1 MHRRTPPLAGD
12 HIPAGFEA
20 RLLALFKGLDGFG
33 LILYYWALL
42 GSLIGAIALVAIG
55 FSTWSWWCV
64 LLGLL
69 AIRCYA
75 YVGRIGQSLLDRI
88 TPYDG

>member
-1 MHRRTPPLAGD
+1 MYHRPPPLTDNATPPL
-12 HIPAGFEA
+12 EA
-20 RLLALFKGLDGFG
+20 RLLALFRGLDGFG

-88 TPYDG
+88 NPYDG